1 MCVFLRP
8 LERYISR
15 ESIPHTIV
23 RPCGVSVCY
32 CSRERRKVELFIRG
46 KFLTTFPLSTP
57 CVPDSR
63 KAQIFRFAG
72 ERPKFSDG
80 VAMTW
85 CAHDRSLLRSSQR
98 ERADERPTL
107 SLLHNRRCALSLS
120 FLCLAR
126 GKMLKLRDLAGF

>member
-15 ESIPHTIV
+15 ETIPHTIV

-46 KFLTTFPLSTP
+46 KFFPTFPLSTP
-57 CVPDSR
+57 CGPDL
-63 KAQIFRFAG
+63 AQIFRFAG

-85 CAHDRSLLRSSQR
+85 CAHDRGLLRSSR
-98 ERADERPTL
+98 ERKSR
-107 SLLHNRRCALSLS
+107 
-120 FLCLAR
+120 
-126 GKMLKLRDLAGF
+126 